1 MQKRCV
7 HKRFVLLA
15 ILMALALVALIGG
28 SFVLSSAYAANHGS
42 LQEAA
47 TQKTSAE
54 QAGCG
59 KKVPGCE
66 GNASSPD
73 TKPGTHTGDT
83 PSLEGRITSISGT
96 TIIVQSK
103 NLVSTIHLTSNTTF
117 IKFNPL
123 NKESQPASRSVL
135 KIGQVIQA
143 EGTLNS
149 DGSLAASMVSIEG

>member
-15 ILMALALVALIGG
+15 GLMALALVALIGG
-28 SFVLSSAYAANHGS
+28 SFVLPAASAANHGS
-42 LQEAA
+42 SQGAA
-47 TQKTSAE
+47 AHSTSAE
-54 QAGCG
+54 QSGCG

-73 TKPGTHTGDT
+73 TKPGSRPGDT
-83 PSLEGRITSISGT
+83 PSLGGRITSISGT

-103 NLVSTIHLTSNTTF
+103 NLVSTIHLTFNTPF

-123 NKESQPASRSVL
+123 NKKSQPASRSVL
-135 KIGQVIQA
+135 KIGQVIRA

-149 DGSLAASMVSIEG
+149 DGSLEASMVMIEG

>member
-7 HKRFVLLA
+7 HKRFILLA
-15 ILMALALVALIGG
+15 ILMSLALVALIGG
-28 SFVLSSAYAANHGS
+28 SFVRPVVYAANHGS
-42 LQEAA
+42 SPGAA
-47 TQKTSAE
+47 AHSTSAE
-54 QAGCG
+54 QSGCG
-59 KKVPGCE
+59 KKVSGCE

-73 TKPGTHTGDT
+73 TKPGSRPGDT

-96 TIIVQSK
+96 TIIMQSK

-123 NKESQPASRSVL
+123 NKDSQPASRSVL

-149 DGSLAASMVSIEG
+149 DGSLAASMVTIEG

>member
-1 MQKRCV
+1 MQKQCV
-7 HKRFVLLA
+7 HKRFILLA
-15 ILMALALVALIGG
+15 GLLALALLALIGG
-28 SFVLSSAYAANHGS
+28 SFVLPAAYAANHGS
-42 LQEAA
+42 SPGAA
-47 TQKTSAE
+47 AHSTSAE
-54 QAGCG
+54 QSGCD

-73 TKPGTHTGDT
+73 TKPGTHPGDT

-149 DGSLAASMVSIEG
+149 DGSLTASMVSIEG

>member
-1 MQKRCV
+1 MRKRHI

-15 ILMALALVALIGG
+15 GLMALALVALIGG
-28 SFVLSSAYAANHGS
+28 SFVIPAAYAANHGS
-42 LQEAA
+42 SEGA
-47 TQKTSAE
+47 TAQKTSAE

-73 TKPGTHTGDT
+73 TKPGSRPGDT

-103 NLVSTIHLTSNTTF
+103 NLVSTIHLTINTPF

-123 NKESQPASRSVL
+123 NKEAQPASRSVL

-149 DGSLAASMVSIEG
+149 DGSLTASMVIIEG